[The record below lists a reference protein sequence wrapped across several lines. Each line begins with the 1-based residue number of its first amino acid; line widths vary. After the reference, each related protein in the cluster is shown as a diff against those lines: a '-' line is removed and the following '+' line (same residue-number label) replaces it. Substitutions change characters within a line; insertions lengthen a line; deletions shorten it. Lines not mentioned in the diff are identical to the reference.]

1 MFEGRPI
8 AAAPAGVPGGF
19 VAGLSSRH
27 DAAAHALRRAY
38 STRPQG
44 FAPAELIARLD
55 DAGHGTAP
63 VRPRHFSPAD
73 PAADPTAGWDPLD
86 PNPQPAAAPFVDPV
100 ETAHAAGYAEGFAA
114 AMAAREAAEADAAR
128 DRALIAG
135 LLDALGRG
143 DQIDRAAMATR
154 LRGTVLALVERIVGE
169 VGVSAERLATRI
181 DAATDML
188 ADSGESAIVRL
199 HPDDVALVDGRLPQ
213 SMFAVGDAGVARGS
227 FVLEAASTIVEDGP
241 ALWLEQLAQAIDRAP
256 MPA

>member
-1 MFEGRPI
+1 MFEGPPI
-8 AAAPAGVPGGF
+8 TAAPGGAPGGF

-86 PNPQPAAAPFVDPV
+86 PNPQAAAPFVDPV
-100 ETAHAAGYAEGFAA
+100 GTAHAAGYAEGYAA
-114 AMAAREAAEADAAR
+114 AIAAREAGEAEATR

-169 VGVSAERLATRI
+169 VGVSAERLAARI
-181 DAATDML
+181 DAATDLL